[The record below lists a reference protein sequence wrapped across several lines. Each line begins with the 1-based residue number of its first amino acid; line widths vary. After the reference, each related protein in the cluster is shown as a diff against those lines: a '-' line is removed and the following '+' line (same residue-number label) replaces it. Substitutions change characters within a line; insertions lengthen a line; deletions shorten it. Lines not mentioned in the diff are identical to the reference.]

1 MNATSKYGWTKM
13 NERQCFDK
21 NKNSR
26 TIKTETSMSRLPWTF
41 LWGIQSTKP
50 NKDRKKKK
58 KKRNSQRTNT
68 DRGKKSNDTWGSK
81 RRRFCNSSFSFSE
94 TDALKVE
101 LFCWCVIPSHLAAIM
116 DTEEKSDRWGK
127 ERTWCYL
134 LFGMMQSTPPHPLHP
149 PHHTPSTHP
158 PHPRPA
164 ATHKPP
170 WTIFNNVWVNLPV
183 SWVVLPRK

>member
-1 MNATSKYGWTKM
+1 
-13 NERQCFDK
+13 
-21 NKNSR
+21 
-26 TIKTETSMSRLPWTF
+26 MSRLPWTF
-41 LWGIQSTKP
+41 LWGIQSSKP

-94 TDALKVE
+94 TEALKVE
-101 LFCWCVIPSHLAAIM
+101 LFCWCVIPSHLAATM

-134 LFGMMQSTPPHPLHP
+134 LFGMMQSTPPY
-149 PHHTPSTHP
+149 PSTHP
-158 PHPRPA
+158 TTPPPPTLPTAAPPPHTNRLEQFS
-164 ATHKPP
+164 TMYG
-170 WTIFNNVWVNLPV
+170 WIFRFLGWYFRENRSEHAERLKRTLILVEN
-183 SWVVLPRK
+183 

>member
-1 MNATSKYGWTKM
+1 
-13 NERQCFDK
+13 
-21 NKNSR
+21 
-26 TIKTETSMSRLPWTF
+26 MSRLPWTF
-41 LWGIQSTKP
+41 LWGIQSSKP

-94 TDALKVE
+94 TEVLKVE
-101 LFCWCVIPSHLAAIM
+101 LFCWCVIPSHLAATM

-134 LFGMMQSTPPHPLHP
+134 LFGMMQSTPRHPLHP
-149 PHHTPSTHP
+149 PHLLHP
-158 PHPRPA
+158 PSPPPPRRHTQTA
-164 ATHKPP
+164 L
-170 WTIFNNVWVNLPV
+170 NNFQQCMGESSVFLGDTSAKIGQNMQ
-183 SWVVLPRK
+183 KG